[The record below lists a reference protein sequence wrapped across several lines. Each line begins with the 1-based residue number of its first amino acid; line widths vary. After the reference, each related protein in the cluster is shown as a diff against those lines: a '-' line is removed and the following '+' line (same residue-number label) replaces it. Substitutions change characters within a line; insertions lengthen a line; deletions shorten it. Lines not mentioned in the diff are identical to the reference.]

1 MKFSLTFEVEK
12 EYFEVEYRNIIMSY
26 IKKAVES
33 TDNFDKFYSDTAKKD
48 YCFTVVFKN
57 SKFYKNKIFLD
68 RKEIKV
74 IFSVDDR
81 SMNKF
86 ILLSSFVK
94 QMNKRFELKD
104 NNSMTLRK
112 IDMLTTEEI
121 ISNKAIFRTS
131 AGSSLC
137 VREQNREIN
146 RSKYYTVDDIEFKE
160 KLLYVVRRQLE
171 KAEFSQAE
179 IDMLD
184 INIIKSK
191 KVVVKFYNQLI
202 DSNVCMFEISCS
214 KRVLKYLYETGIGS
228 RTSCGF
234 GMIELVTQDIS

>member
-112 IDMLTTEEI
+112 IDMLSTEDI
-121 ISNKAIFRTS
+121 VSNKAIFRTS
-131 AGSSLC
+131 VGSSLC

-160 KLLYVVRRQLE
+160 KLLYVVRRQLA
-171 KAEFSQAE
+171 KAEFSQEE

-184 INIIKSK
+184 INVIKSK

-202 DSNVCMFEISCS
+202 DSNVCTFEIECS
-214 KRVLKYLYETGIGS
+214 KRVLKYLYESGIGS
-228 RTSCGF
+228 RNSSGF

>member
-112 IDMLTTEEI
+112 IDMLSTEDI
-121 ISNKAIFRTS
+121 VSNKAIFRTS
-131 AGSSLC
+131 VGSSLC

-160 KLLYVVRRQLE
+160 KLLYVVRRQLA
-171 KAEFSQAE
+171 KAEFSQEE

-184 INIIKSK
+184 INVIKSK

-202 DSNVCMFEISCS
+202 DSNVCIFEIECS
-214 KRVLKYLYETGIGS
+214 KRVLKYLYESGIGS
-228 RTSCGF
+228 RNSCGF